1 MPPLRWH
8 YFFSS
13 ILISFIIHSYQP
25 KLYKMS
31 TEVKVI
37 KGETVESMWQQVRSD
52 FEGEDLLGYH
62 VLLDNGN
69 HVVELDVDIDL
80 GGGFEGGY
88 EITRFISRLP
98 GTNDFKFALHKE
110 DFLDEIG
117 KFFGMQ
123 DVKLCY
129 EDFDKHVVVKT
140 NDEARTKQLLSD
152 ETLRLFIVAF
162 EDDFTLSLSKDHEE
176 KVLAF
181 EIEKGITDVAV
192 LQKIYSQYV
201 ALLTALNKPLA
212 GHL

>member
-1 MPPLRWH
+1 MPPQRWH

-13 ILISFIIHSYQP
+13 ILISIIVHPYQF
-25 KLYKMS
+25 KINKMS
-31 TEVKVI
+31 TELKVI
-37 KGETVESMWQQVRSD
+37 KGETPEAMWQQVRKD

-69 HVVELDVDIDL
+69 TVVELDVDIDL

-123 DVKLCY
+123 DIKLGY
-129 EDFDKHVVVKT
+129 DDFDKHVVVKT
-140 NDEARTKQLLSD
+140 NDEARTKQLFAD
-152 ETLRLFIVAF
+152 EQLRSFVLAI
-162 EDDFTLSLSKDHEE
+162 EDDFTLSLSTSHME
-176 KVLAF
+176 KVLAL
-181 EIEKGITDVAV
+181 EIEKGITDVAF
-192 LQKIYSQYV
+192 LQKIYGWFVQ
-201 ALLTALNKPLA
+201 LLKEVR
-212 GHL
+212 

>member
-1 MPPLRWH
+1 MPPQRWH

-13 ILISFIIHSYQP
+13 ILISIIVHPYQF
-25 KLYKMS
+25 KINKMS
-31 TEVKVI
+31 TELKVI
-37 KGETVESMWQQVRSD
+37 KGETPEAMWQQVRKD

-69 HVVELDVDIDL
+69 TVVELDVDIDL

-123 DVKLCY
+123 DIKLGY
-129 EDFDKHVVVKT
+129 DDFDKHVVVKT
-140 NDEARTKQLLSD
+140 NDEARTKQLFAD
-152 ETLRLFIVAF
+152 EQLRSFVLAI
-162 EDDFTLSLSKDHEE
+162 EDDFTLSLSTSHLE
-176 KVLAF
+176 KVLAL
-181 EIEKGITDVAV
+181 EIEKGITDVAF
-192 LQKIYSQYV
+192 LQKIYGWFVQ
-201 ALLTALNKPLA
+201 LLKEVR
-212 GHL
+212 

>member
-1 MPPLRWH
+1 MPPQRWH

-13 ILISFIIHSYQP
+13 ILISIIVHPYQF
-25 KLYKMS
+25 KINKMS
-31 TEVKVI
+31 TELKVI
-37 KGETVESMWQQVRSD
+37 KGETPEAMWQQVRTN

-69 HVVELDVDIDL
+69 TVVELDVDIDL

-123 DVKLCY
+123 DIKLGY
-129 EDFDKHVVVKT
+129 DDFDKHVVVKT
-140 NDEARTKQLLSD
+140 NDEARTKQLFAD
-152 ETLRLFIVAF
+152 EQLRSFVLAI
-162 EDDFTLSLSKDHEE
+162 EDDFTLSLSTSHME
-176 KVLAF
+176 KVLAL
-181 EIEKGITDVAV
+181 EIEKGITDVAF
-192 LQKIYSQYV
+192 LQKIYGWFVQ
-201 ALLTALNKPLA
+201 LLNEVR
-212 GHL
+212 